1 MNKKLNSLI
10 MLTLMLASVFAFAVP
25 KAFAVPTTKMSLT
38 ASKTSGLA
46 IDEVFYVTVLFR
58 DFTGLWT
65 WQLGLTWDK
74 NVLEANLAEAPPY
87 DGYGVLCGKAFW
99 AQSIFAVLAPARST
113 LLQSGTVDNTTGLIF
128 PPYAEALKAPGTG
141 VDGVVSTD
149 YNVAKIAFKV
159 IGYSTGTE
167 IGFIQTDPIMGVIS
181 GWAQYPDVGT
191 MLLADTYENVTVSTV
206 AAPAPYGPIARFSY
220 FPMFPEEGS
229 IVNFDASASTGGYD
243 GISMKPI
250 TEWRWDWNND
260 AVYEETLYTAF
271 ATHVFATAADY
282 PVTLQVYAPGATPDT
297 DKVTHT
303 ITVLPPAMGAQIDL
317 FCQRAPYDGKGPNVE
332 ADAFAPQE
340 LVILYAK
347 VTYNADPVANKLVA
361 FQVNMSNGEALVYRV
376 AMTNGSGIAETEF
389 RIPSNP
395 PGLPVSD
402 WMSWA
407 TVDVAE
413 TTVADT
419 MPFKVGWLIYI
430 LSVTPDAASYVK
442 GTTAHFDLEI
452 RNIAKTT
459 KSPLITVVIYDALG
473 VPIGMLEVPTWDI
486 PAESTKPLGIDLDI
500 PMSAFVSPPSAA
512 VYVNAFT
519 DLPQNNGV
527 PYCPEASAAFLI
539 VKP

>member
-1 MNKKLNSLI
+1 MNKKMNSLI
-10 MLTLMLASVFAFAVP
+10 MLTLMLSSVFAFAVP
-25 KAFAVPTTKMSLT
+25 KAFAVGTKMSLT
-38 ASKTSGLA
+38 ASKTSNLA

-58 DFTGLWT
+58 DFTQLYT
-65 WQLGLTWDK
+65 WQVGLTWDK
-74 NVLEANLAEAPPY
+74 NVLDVNLAEADGY
-87 DGYGVLCGKAFW
+87 DGQGVLCGKAFW
-99 AQSIFAVLAPARST
+99 ALSIFKVLAPTRNTNLVA
-113 LLQSGTVDNTTGLIF
+113 GTVDNTTGLMM
-128 PPYAEALKAPGTG
+128 PPYAEAETGSGG
-141 VDGVVSTD
+141 VDGVASTD
-149 YNVAKIAFKV
+149 YNIMKVAFKV
-159 IGYSTGTE
+159 KGYSTGTE
-167 IGFIQTDPIMGVIS
+167 IGLIQTDPILGVIS
-181 GWAQYPDVGT
+181 GWAQSPDVGT
-191 MLLADTYENVTVSTV
+191 MLLADTYVNVTVSTV

-229 IVNFDASASTGGYD
+229 TISFDASASTGGYD

-260 AVYEETLYTAF
+260 GVYDENLSAAIT
-271 ATHVFATAADY
+271 THVFATAADY

-297 DKVTHT
+297 DSVTKT
-303 ITVLPPAMGAQIDL
+303 VTVLPPAMGAQIDL
-317 FCQRAPYDGKGPNVE
+317 FCQRAPYDGTGPNVE

-419 MPFKVGWLIYI
+419 MPFKVGWLVYI
-430 LSVTPDAASYVK
+430 VSVASGAPSYVK
-442 GTTAHFDLEI
+442 GTTATFDLEI

-459 KSPLITVVIYDALG
+459 LSPLITVVVYDALG
-473 VPIGMLEVPTWDI
+473 VPIGLLEVPVWAI
-486 PAESTKPLGIDLDI
+486 APESTKPLSIDVDI

-527 PYCPEASAAFLI
+527 PYCPEASAVFLI
-539 VKP
+539 AKP